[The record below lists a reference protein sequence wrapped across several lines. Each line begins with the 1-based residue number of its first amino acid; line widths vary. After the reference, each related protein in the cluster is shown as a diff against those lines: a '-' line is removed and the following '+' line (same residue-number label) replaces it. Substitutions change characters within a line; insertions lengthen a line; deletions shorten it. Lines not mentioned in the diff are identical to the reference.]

1 MRIDLIRGQ
10 ELTREDARLWSSL
23 QEADAAFAS
32 PYFSA
37 QYARAVASVR
47 DDVFVGVL
55 QDGGRTV
62 GFFPFQR
69 DEAGVGLP
77 VGGKLS
83 DYQGV
88 LIADDA
94 RWTAEALLAGCGLAR
109 WEFNHL
115 LVSQR
120 PFHRYHTRRTSSPA
134 IDLSDGYEAYALE
147 RSRGGSHAIKKVETL
162 RRKLEREVGALR
174 YVAHAAESG
183 VLSDLMNCKSAQY
196 RRRDLPDIFSYPWV
210 VNLMRRIHATQSA
223 EFSGMLSALY
233 AGDELIAAHMG
244 MRSRTVWHY
253 WFPCFR
259 REFAKYSPGLVL
271 LLGMIK
277 SAPPLGV
284 KLIDFGKSDNL
295 YKQRFMNTAIPIAE
309 GAVTISSFAPAEVL
323 VT

>member
-1 MRIDLIRGQ
+1 MKINLIRGE

-23 QEADAAFAS
+23 QEADDRLAN

-37 QYARAVASVR
+37 QFTRAVASVR

-69 DEAGVGLP
+69 DEAGVGRP

-88 LIADDA
+88 LIADDVH
-94 RWTAEALLAGCGLAR
+94 WTAEELLGGCGLAR

-134 IDLSDGYEAYALE
+134 INLSDGYEAYAIE
-147 RSRGGSHAIKKVETL
+147 RSRGGSRVIGKVEAL
-162 RRKLEREVGALR
+162 RRKIEREVGTLR
-174 YVAHAAESG
+174 YAAHTTEPG
-183 VLSDLMNCKSAQY
+183 VLHDLMNCKSAQY
-196 RRRDLPDIFSYPWV
+196 RRRGVPDIFSYPWV
-210 VNLMRRIHATQSA
+210 VNLMRLIHATQSE
-223 EFSGMLSALY
+223 EFTGMLSALY
-233 AGDELIAAHMG
+233 AGDELVAAHMG

-259 REFAKYSPGLVL
+259 REFAKYSPGLIL
-271 LLGMIK
+271 LLKMIR
-277 SAPPLGV
+277 SAPSLGV

-309 GAVTISSFAPAEVL
+309 GVVTISSFATAGASVA
-323 VT
+323 